1 MRVYVKPEIE
11 KMEFVTE
18 KVTSE
23 FDIVSGGK
31 DEVEE

>member
-23 FDIVSGGK
+23 FDVVYGEK
-31 DEVEE
+31 NEVEE